1 MIQDSAPGVRAAS
14 PSGAY
19 AVLRFG
25 DEWRL
30 LYGPVTIGQFRSREA
45 AETVA
50 GHLCRAVANVGFDVD
65 LTVQDHA
72 GELRGQRIPS
82 RLARSGTAR

>member
-1 MIQDSAPGVRAAS
+1 MIQDSSPPGFGR
-14 PSGAY
+14 PRNGQY

-30 LYGPVTIGQFRSREA
+30 LHGSATIGQFRSLEA
-45 AETVA
+45 ARRVA

-65 LTVQDHA
+65 LTVQTHA
-72 GELRGQRIPS
+72 GELRDEHIPNQ
-82 RLARSGTAR
+82 LTRSGPDR